1 MREWRETYDR
11 KFEAEDSKCRT
22 LRTLACLARP
32 ALPCAIVMALVLA
45 GCSSGPPVIPPELE
59 SHIDRSVSFP
69 QILAAPTAYSGRT
82 VLLGGEILSAKRM
95 SDGTQFEMLQ
105 LPVSE
110 DDPPVAQ
117 RSESQGRFLAM
128 NREGIDPAALP
139 AGTRVTLVGEVVG
152 ETVQRL
158 DESEYRYPTIEVK
171 HLHVWP
177 LDAYERRYSS
187 SRVGI
192 FSGLGFGFGSGGR
205 SGSFGGIGLG
215 F

>member
-1 MREWRETYDR
+1 MNRVIHLIESGFSIPHCT
-11 KFEAEDSKCRT
+11 FIIA
-22 LRTLACLARP
+22 
-32 ALPCAIVMALVLA
+32 VLVLG
-45 GCSSGPPVIPPELE
+45 GCSSGPAVIPPELE
-59 SHIDRSVSFP
+59 SQIDQSVSFP
-69 QILAAPTAYSGRT
+69 QILAAPTDYSGRT

-95 SDGTQFEMLQ
+95 SDGTRLEILQ

-110 DDPPVAQ
+110 DDPPAER

-128 NREGIDPAALP
+128 NRSAIDPAALP
-139 AGTRVTLVGEVVG
+139 AGTRVTLIGEVTGVA
-152 ETVQRL
+152 VQQL

-171 HLHVWP
+171 HLHVWKP
-177 LDAYERRYSS
+177 DVYERRRYSS

-205 SGSFGGIGLG
+205 SGSFGGVGIGTG